1 MEFKLR
7 KRGPMRFQYLSY
19 FVVSDDEKEP
29 VHTYTF
35 LGRIS
40 PMPFLRYVENHQ

>member
-19 FVVSDDEKEP
+19 FVVSDDDEKVP
-29 VHTYTF
+29 VHTLF